1 MSSLVFLQLAILPMS
16 DSLVPTRFLFR
27 FSLPCRYRE
36 NLWSAK
42 GTGLTDDFRLASFE
56 ELENLPAQ
64 IEVRAAWNDGG
75 LAFWV
80 SVTGKK
86 QAPWCRS
93 SKPEDSD
100 GFQVWID
107 TRDVH
112 DVHRANRFC
121 HQFLFLPVGGG
132 RNLDESAAFLLPIN
146 RAKEL
151 PQPLKPG
158 AVKTRSEKKKDGY
171 LLEIFLPGDALTGFE
186 PGEHP
191 RLGFNYALLDRELG
205 EHTLTVGSPMPY
217 DEDPSLWA
225 TLELVKD

>member
-1 MSSLVFLQLAILPMS
+1 MA

-42 GTGLTDDFRLASFE
+42 GTGLSEEYRLASFA
-56 ELENLPAQ
+56 ELENLPTS
-64 IEVRAAWNDGG
+64 IEVRGAWNEGG
-75 LAFWV
+75 VAFWI

-86 QAPWCRS
+86 QSPWCRA

-112 DVHRANRFC
+112 NVHRANRFC
-121 HQFLFLPVGGG
+121 HQFLFIPVGGG
-132 RNLDESAAFLLPIN
+132 RNLDEPAAFLLAIN

-151 PQPLKPG
+151 PQPLKQG
-158 AVKTRSEKKKDGY
+158 AVKIRGENKKGGY
-171 LLEIFLPGDALTGFE
+171 LLEVFLPGESLTGFD
-186 PGEHP
+186 PREHP

-225 TLELVKD
+225 TLELVK

>member
-1 MSSLVFLQLAILPMS
+1 MPDTLI
-16 DSLVPTRFLFR
+16 PTRFLFR

-36 NLWSAK
+36 SLWSAQ
-42 GTGLTDDFRLASFE
+42 GTGLGEEFRLASFA
-56 ELENLPAQ
+56 ELENLPEKV
-64 IEVRAAWNDGG
+64 EVRAAWSAAGV
-75 LAFWV
+75 AFWV
-80 SVTGKK
+80 QVGGKK
-86 QAPWCRS
+86 QAPWCRA

-112 DVHRANRFC
+112 NVHRANRFC
-121 HQFLFLPVGGG
+121 HQFLFLPTGGG
-132 RNLDESAAFLLPIN
+132 RNLDEPAAFLVPIH

-151 PQPLKPG
+151 PHPLKPG
-158 AVKTRSEKKKDGY
+158 AVKIRSEKKKDGY
-171 LLEIFLPGDALTGFE
+171 LLEAFLPAEVLTGFDAA
-186 PGEHP
+186 EHL

-225 TLELVKD
+225 TLELVGGEGIRD